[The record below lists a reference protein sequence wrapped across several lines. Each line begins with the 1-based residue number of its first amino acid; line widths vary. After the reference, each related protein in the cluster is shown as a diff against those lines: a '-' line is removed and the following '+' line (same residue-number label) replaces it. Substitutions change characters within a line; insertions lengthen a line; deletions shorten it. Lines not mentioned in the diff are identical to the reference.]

1 MLASIYRAAIP
12 KCFFYDFMTFLLISM
27 TFWGIVLILCHVAEK
42 WELRKHLIFVC
53 SISCYTITK

>member
-42 WELRKHLIFVC
+42 WGGGGGGGGWPCLVNT
-53 SISCYTITK
+53 YA